1 MQNDRIGGIA
11 GNGSNENIN
20 LHEIRIDR
28 CIYKPYLMKK
38 IAICISF
45 LALIGASFAQDSK
58 TIILNPPDL
67 TRGLPV
73 MQALSLRA
81 SATEFDTT
89 SLNLQDMS
97 DLLWAANGIN
107 RSESGKR
114 TAPSARNWQDID
126 VYVVMKSGAYLYNHS
141 KHCLDFITGGDHR
154 ALVAGRQENFAVAPL
169 FCVLVSDFS
178 RLTGGDDS
186 TRMIIAAYDAGI
198 VSQNISVFCASV
210 GLDTRV
216 RVTMDQEKLREILQ
230 LKDSQHLMLNNP
242 VGYRKD

>member
-1 MQNDRIGGIA
+1 
-11 GNGSNENIN
+11 
-20 LHEIRIDR
+20 
-28 CIYKPYLMKK
+28 MKK
-38 IAICISF
+38 IIAYLCFAAIVGSMP
-45 LALIGASFAQDSK
+45 AQDAKS
-58 TIILNPPDL
+58 IILNPPDL

-81 SATEFDTT
+81 SATDFDTT

-107 RSESGKR
+107 RPESGKR

-126 VYVVMKSGAYLYNHS
+126 VYVVMKSGAYLYNHT

-169 FCVLVSDFS
+169 FCVMVSDFS
-178 RLTGGDDS
+178 RFSSGDDS
-186 TRMIIAAYDAGI
+186 SKMIIAAYDAGI
-198 VSQNISVFCASV
+198 VSQNISIFCASI
-210 GLDTRV
+210 GLNTRV
-216 RVTMDQEKLREILQ
+216 RASMDQEKLREILQ

-242 VGYRKD
+242 VGYKKD

>member
-1 MQNDRIGGIA
+1 
-11 GNGSNENIN
+11 
-20 LHEIRIDR
+20 
-28 CIYKPYLMKK
+28 MKK
-38 IAICISF
+38 IIAYLYFAS
-45 LALIGASFAQDSK
+45 IGCSMAAQDPK
-58 TIILNPPDL
+58 TIILNPPDK

-73 MQALSLRA
+73 MKALSLRA

-107 RSESGKR
+107 RPESGKR
-114 TAPSARNWQDID
+114 TAPSARNAQDID
-126 VYVVMKSGAYLYNHS
+126 VYAVMKSGVYLYNAN

-178 RLTGGDDS
+178 RFSSGDDS
-186 TRMIIAAYDAGI
+186 SKMVIAAYDAGI
-198 VSQNISVFCASV
+198 VSQNISIFCASV

-216 RVTMDQEKLREILQ
+216 RASMDQEKLREILK

-242 VGYRKD
+242 VSYKKD

>member
-1 MQNDRIGGIA
+1 
-11 GNGSNENIN
+11 
-20 LHEIRIDR
+20 
-28 CIYKPYLMKK
+28 MKK
-38 IAICISF
+38 IIIFASMAI
-45 LALIGASFAQDSK
+45 ALNTLSAQDAK
-58 TIILNPPDL
+58 NIILNTPDL

-89 SLNLQDMS
+89 SLSLQDMS

-107 RSESGKR
+107 RPESGKR

-126 VYVVMKSGAYLYNHS
+126 VYIVMKSGAYLYNHT

-178 RLTGGDDS
+178 RISSGDDS
-186 TRMIIAAYDAGI
+186 SKMVIAAYDAGI
-198 VSQNISVFCASV
+198 VSQNISIFCASV

-216 RVTMDQEKLREILQ
+216 RASMDQEKLREILQ

-242 VGYRKD
+242 VGYKKD